1 MVLGDGTNTMLDTTL
16 MEKKRKIIFKNAHHV
31 HVISFHVHV
40 ITFYIHVI
48 KFYVHVIKFYVHVI
62 KQN

>member
-16 MEKKRKIIFKNAHHV
+16 MEKKRKIFLKNAHHV
-31 HVISFHVHV
+31 AVHAISFHVHV

-48 KFYVHVIKFYVHVI
+48 KFYVHVIK
-62 KQN
+62 QN